1 MKGDSVSQQNP
12 ASGDA
17 PPTGP
22 VSPSGPVHGW
32 WQRLSSWQRVVLPAG
47 ILTLVIA
54 VIAAAVLNS
63 GSSSD
68 GSPTAARDLQP
79 FREAV
84 DDLAKAPGLQYKD
97 SSAFGITENTLTV
110 TAAGSTYGTTNSGPS
125 DHARDVLRIGGKKFT
140 RWQVDPAPRNRPA
153 AGEKAPP
160 SEWSVGLDDGST
172 LTDEALARTLPP
184 RSWRLSW
191 TRPWPT
197 WRSHR
202 PRRLAARR
210 ARTRPGSTS

>member
-1 MKGDSVSQQNP
+1 MSQQNP
-12 ASGDA
+12 VSGDA

-68 GSPTAARDLQP
+68 GSPTAARDLRP

-125 DHARDVLRIGGKKFT
+125 DHARDVLRIGGRSSHGGRST
-140 RWQVDPAPRNRPA
+140 
-153 AGEKAPP
+153 PP
-160 SEWSVGLDDGST
+160 HGTV
-172 LTDEALARTLPP
+172 
-184 RSWRLSW
+184 
-191 TRPWPT
+191 
-197 WRSHR
+197 
-202 PRRLAARR
+202 RRLARR
-210 ARTRPGSTS
+210 HRPASGASGWTTAPR